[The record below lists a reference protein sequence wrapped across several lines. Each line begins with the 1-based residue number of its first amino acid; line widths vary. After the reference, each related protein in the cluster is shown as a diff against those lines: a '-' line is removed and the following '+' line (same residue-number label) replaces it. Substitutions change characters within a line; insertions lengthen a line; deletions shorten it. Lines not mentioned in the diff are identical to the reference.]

1 MACPAPSRRACA
13 ALTTPPPAPTRRRPP
28 RDHLDRPTGTARH
41 SDGGC
46 RSPALRG
53 SGRTMSPI
61 PPPGESGSELY
72 GGEVGLTPLHEEG
85 RQRGIGKFVFPFQA
99 LPA

>member
-1 MACPAPSRRACA
+1 
-13 ALTTPPPAPTRRRPP
+13 
-28 RDHLDRPTGTARH
+28 
-41 SDGGC
+41 
-46 RSPALRG
+46 
-53 SGRTMSPI
+53 MSPI
-61 PPPGESGSELY
+61 PPTGESGSELY